1 MAKKKSAR
9 KTTRRKTSATRPKAR
24 KKVTKKKTTAKKTT
38 KRKVTRK
45 KVTKK
50 ATKRK
55 VTTKKVVKKKASTKK
70 KPASKAR
77 KKAVKRAAKKKT
89 ARTKRATKK
98 SVKKTTRAKTKTT
111 RKRTATPK
119 RKVKKA
125 ATRKTTRARKT
136 ASKRKTTRAKT
147 PKSANIPV
155 KKVTRPKRPRRTMQS
170 APPVPATPPLPEI
183 MSSAL
188 TTGNLPRVGEV
199 APDFTLPDQ
208 TGHPHT
214 LSAFHG
220 RKVVLYF
227 YPRDNTPGCT
237 TEACG
242 FRDSLGAFTDRDVA
256 VFGISPDSV
265 RSHDNFVNKF
275 SLNFPLLADENHAVA
290 EKYGVWVEKN
300 RYGRTYM
307 GIARTTFIIG
317 EDGRIAHVFE
327 NVKADGHEL
336 EVLAQL

>member
-1 MAKKKSAR
+1 MAKKKSTK
-9 KTTRRKTSATRPKAR
+9 KTTRRTAAKRKSTSRKKVAQKKATT
-24 KKVTKKKTTAKKTT
+24 KKVTKRKVTAKKATKKKATSKKKTVRKAAKKATKKTT
-38 KRKVTRK
+38 KRTKSAAK
-45 KVTKK
+45 KS
-50 ATKRK
+50 
-55 VTTKKVVKKKASTKK
+55 TKKV
-70 KPASKAR
+70 
-77 KKAVKRAAKKKT
+77 KKT
-89 ARTKRATKK
+89 ARSK
-98 SVKKTTRAKTKTT
+98 VKTA
-111 RKRTATPK
+111 RKRSAAPK

-125 ATRKTTRARKT
+125 AARKTTRTRKTT
-136 ASKRKTTRAKT
+136 SKRKTTRAKT
-147 PKSANIPV
+147 SKSAAIPV

-170 APPVPATPPLPEI
+170 APPVPPTPALPEL
-183 MSSAL
+183 MSNAL
-188 TTGNLPRVGEV
+188 LTGNLPKVGDM

-214 LSAFHG
+214 LSAFQG

-275 SLNFPLLADENHAVA
+275 SLNFPLLADEDHAVA

-307 GIARTTFIIG
+307 GIARTTFIVG

-336 EVLAQL
+336 EVLSKL